1 MVNYDKL
8 RGALVEKRV
17 RASTIATRLG
27 CSRQTVYNKLH
38 GRTMLT
44 LGDVST
50 ICDLLDAT
58 ASERDAIFFSNDR

>member
-8 RGALVEKRV
+8 RGALVAKRV
-17 RASTIATRLG
+17 RAADVAKRLG

-38 GRTMLT
+38 GRTTLT

-50 ICDLLDAT
+50 ICDLLKAT
-58 ASERDAIFFSNDR
+58 ASERDAIFFSDER

>member
-8 RGALVEKRV
+8 RGALVEKHV
-17 RASTIATRLG
+17 KASDVATRLG
-27 CSRQTVYNKLH
+27 CTRQTVYNKLH

-58 ASERDAIFFSNDR
+58 ASERDAIFFSNDC